1 MDLTDWRT
9 EIDEID
15 EQILSLLHDRSKL
28 AIKVG
33 KLKEENG
40 KISIYAPHREKQ
52 IIDRLKS
59 INCDQFPETQL
70 EKIFAEIISA
80 CRSLEKKIRVA
91 YLGPLGSHG
100 HTASLEHFGSSVEFI
115 PIVPQTD
122 IFAEVESSRVD
133 YGTVAIENS
142 TYGTVRDVL
151 EMFLHSPLHIC
162 SERLLPIRH
171 HLLALSAPKDISKI
185 YSHPQSFAQCS
196 QWLHQNLPNI
206 QQVEV
211 ASTSVAAEIASKEP
225 KSAAIASSLASEI
238 YKIPIVADSIMDNPN
253 NTTRFLVIGNQS
265 AQNSGNDRTSILF
278 GINDEVGALCQILNI
293 LESNQINMSKIDS
306 FPSQHKPWEYVFFA
320 DLDVHVEDSN
330 VQIAL
335 KEITD
340 QCLFLKVLGAYPR
353 GT

>member
-1 MDLTDWRT
+1 LDLTDWRT

-15 EQILSLLHDRSKL
+15 EQILSLLHERSKL

-33 KLKEENG
+33 KLKEKTG
-40 KISIYAPHREKQ
+40 KTSIYAPHREKQ

-59 INCDQFPETQL
+59 INCDQFPERQL
-70 EKIFAEIISA
+70 EKIFTEIISA

-171 HLLALSAPKDISKI
+171 HLLALSAPEDISKI
-185 YSHPQSFAQCS
+185 YSHPQSFAQCR
-196 QWLHQNLPNI
+196 QWLYQNLPNI

-225 KSAAIASSLASEI
+225 KSAAIASSLASQI

-253 NTTRFLVIGNQS
+253 NITRFLVIGNQS
-265 AQNSGNDRTSILF
+265 AQKSGNDRTSILF
-278 GINDEVGALCQILNI
+278 GINDEVGALCQILST

-335 KEITD
+335 KEITN

>member
-1 MDLTDWRT
+1 MDLIDWRT

-15 EQILSLLHDRSKL
+15 EQILSLLHERSKL

-33 KLKEENG
+33 KLKEETG
-40 KISIYAPHREKQ
+40 KTSIYAPHREKQ

-59 INCDQFPETQL
+59 INCDQFPEKQL

-185 YSHPQSFAQCS
+185 YSHPQSFAQCR

-265 AQNSGNDRTSILF
+265 AQKSGNDRTSILF
-278 GINDEVGALCQILNI
+278 GINDEVGALCQILSI

>member
-1 MDLTDWRT
+1 LDLTDWRT

-15 EQILSLLHDRSKL
+15 EQILSLLHERSKL

-33 KLKEENG
+33 KLKEETG
-40 KISIYAPHREKQ
+40 KTSIYAPHREKQ

-59 INCDQFPETQL
+59 INCDQFPEKQL

-185 YSHPQSFAQCS
+185 YSHPQSFAQCR

-265 AQNSGNDRTSILF
+265 AQKSGNDRTSILF
-278 GINDEVGALCQILNI
+278 GINDEVGALCQILSI

-335 KEITD
+335 KEITA
-340 QCLFLKVLGAYPR
+340 QCLFLKVLGTYPR

>member
-15 EQILSLLHDRSKL
+15 EQILSLLHERSKL

-33 KLKEENG
+33 KLKEKTG
-40 KISIYAPHREKQ
+40 KTSIYAPHREKQ

-59 INCDQFPETQL
+59 INCDQFPERQL
-70 EKIFAEIISA
+70 EKIFTEIISA

-171 HLLALSAPKDISKI
+171 HLLALSAPEDISKI
-185 YSHPQSFAQCS
+185 YSHPQSFAQCR
-196 QWLHQNLPNI
+196 QWLYQNLPNI

-225 KSAAIASSLASEI
+225 KSAAIASSLASQI

-253 NTTRFLVIGNQS
+253 NITRFLVIGNQS
-265 AQNSGNDRTSILF
+265 AQKSGNDRTSILF
-278 GINDEVGALCQILNI
+278 GINDEVGALCQILST

>member
-1 MDLTDWRT
+1 M
-9 EIDEID
+9 
-15 EQILSLLHDRSKL
+15 
-28 AIKVG
+28 
-33 KLKEENG
+33 
-40 KISIYAPHREKQ
+40 
-52 IIDRLKS
+52 
-59 INCDQFPETQL
+59 
-70 EKIFAEIISA
+70 
-80 CRSLEKKIRVA
+80 
-91 YLGPLGSHG
+91 
-100 HTASLEHFGSSVEFI
+100 
-115 PIVPQTD
+115 PQTD

-185 YSHPQSFAQCS
+185 YSHPQSFAQCR

-265 AQNSGNDRTSILF
+265 AQKSGNDRTSILF
-278 GINDEVGALCQILNI
+278 GINDEVGALCQILSI

-335 KEITD
+335 KEITA

>member
-33 KLKEENG
+33 KLKEETG
-40 KISIYAPHREKQ
+40 KTSIYAPHREKQ

-59 INCDQFPETQL
+59 INCDQFPEKQL
-70 EKIFAEIISA
+70 EKIFTEIISA

-185 YSHPQSFAQCS
+185 YSHPQSFAQCR

-265 AQNSGNDRTSILF
+265 AQKSGNDRTSILF
-278 GINDEVGALCQILNI
+278 GINDEVGALCQILSI

>member
-1 MDLTDWRT
+1 MDLIDWRT

-15 EQILSLLHDRSKL
+15 EQILSLLHERSKL

-33 KLKEENG
+33 KLKEETG
-40 KISIYAPHREKQ
+40 KTSIYAPHREKQ

-59 INCDQFPETQL
+59 INCDQFPEKQL
-70 EKIFAEIISA
+70 EKIFTEIISA

-185 YSHPQSFAQCS
+185 YSHPQSFAQCR

-265 AQNSGNDRTSILF
+265 AQKSGNDRTSILF
-278 GINDEVGALCQILNI
+278 GINDEVGALCQILSI

>member
-15 EQILSLLHDRSKL
+15 EQILSLLHERSKL

-33 KLKEENG
+33 KLKEETG
-40 KISIYAPHREKQ
+40 KTSIYAPHREKQ

-59 INCDQFPETQL
+59 INCDQFPEKQL

-171 HLLALSAPKDISKI
+171 HLLALSVPKDISKI
-185 YSHPQSFAQCS
+185 YSHPQSFAQS
-196 QWLHQNLPNI
+196 RQWLHQNLPNI

-238 YKIPIVADSIMDNPN
+238 YKIPIVADSIMDNPH
-253 NTTRFLVIGNQS
+253 NTTSFLVIGNQS
-265 AQNSGNDRTSILF
+265 AQKSGNDRTSILF
-278 GINDEVGALCQILNI
+278 GINDEVGALCQILSI

>member
-1 MDLTDWRT
+1 LDLIDWRT

-15 EQILSLLHDRSKL
+15 EQILSLLHERSKL

-33 KLKEENG
+33 KLKKETG
-40 KISIYAPHREKQ
+40 KTSIYAPHREKQ

-59 INCDQFPETQL
+59 INCDQFPEKQL
-70 EKIFAEIISA
+70 EKIFTEIISA

-122 IFAEVESSRVD
+122 IFAEVESSRAD

-171 HLLALSAPKDISKI
+171 HLLALSAPEDISKI
-185 YSHPQSFAQCS
+185 YSHPQSFAQCR

-238 YKIPIVADSIMDNPN
+238 YEIPIVADSIMDNPN

-265 AQNSGNDRTSILF
+265 AQKSGNDRTSILF
-278 GINDEVGALCQILNI
+278 GINDEVGALCQILST

>member
-1 MDLTDWRT
+1 M
-9 EIDEID
+9 
-15 EQILSLLHDRSKL
+15 
-28 AIKVG
+28 
-33 KLKEENG
+33 
-40 KISIYAPHREKQ
+40 
-52 IIDRLKS
+52 
-59 INCDQFPETQL
+59 
-70 EKIFAEIISA
+70 
-80 CRSLEKKIRVA
+80 
-91 YLGPLGSHG
+91 
-100 HTASLEHFGSSVEFI
+100 
-115 PIVPQTD
+115 PQTD

-171 HLLALSAPKDISKI
+171 HLLALSAPEDISKI
-185 YSHPQSFAQCS
+185 YSHPQSFAQCR

-211 ASTSVAAEIASKEP
+211 ASTSIAAEIASKEP

-253 NTTRFLVIGNQS
+253 NITRFLVIGNQS
-265 AQNSGNDRTSILF
+265 AQKSGNDRTSILF
-278 GINDEVGALCQILNI
+278 GINDEVGALCQILST

>member
-15 EQILSLLHDRSKL
+15 EQILSLLHERSKL

-33 KLKEENG
+33 KLKEETG

-59 INCDQFPETQL
+59 INCDQFPEKQL

-133 YGTVAIENS
+133 YGIVAIENS

-171 HLLALSAPKDISKI
+171 HLLALSVPKDISKI
-185 YSHPQSFAQCS
+185 YSHPQSFAQCR

-238 YKIPIVADSIMDNPN
+238 YKIPIVANSIMDNPN
-253 NTTRFLVIGNQS
+253 NITRFLVIGNQS
-265 AQNSGNDRTSILF
+265 AQKSGNDRTSILF
-278 GINDEVGALCQILNI
+278 GINDEVGALCQILSI

-335 KEITD
+335 KEITA

>member
-15 EQILSLLHDRSKL
+15 EQILSLLHERSKL

-33 KLKEENG
+33 KLKEKTG
-40 KISIYAPHREKQ
+40 KTSIYAPHREKQ

-59 INCDQFPETQL
+59 INCDQFPEKQL
-70 EKIFAEIISA
+70 EKIFTEIISA

-171 HLLALSAPKDISKI
+171 HLLALSAPEDISKI
-185 YSHPQSFAQCS
+185 YSHPQSFAQCR
-196 QWLHQNLPNI
+196 QWLYQNLPNI

-211 ASTSVAAEIASKEP
+211 ASTSVAAEIASKEH
-225 KSAAIASSLASEI
+225 KSAAIASSLASQI

-253 NTTRFLVIGNQS
+253 NITRFLVIGNQS
-265 AQNSGNDRTSILF
+265 AQKSGNDRTSILF
-278 GINDEVGALCQILNI
+278 GINDEVGALCQILST

>member
-15 EQILSLLHDRSKL
+15 EQILSLLHERSKL

-33 KLKEENG
+33 KLKEETG
-40 KISIYAPHREKQ
+40 KTSIYAPHREKQ

-59 INCDQFPETQL
+59 INCDQFPEKQL
-70 EKIFAEIISA
+70 EKIFTEIISA

-185 YSHPQSFAQCS
+185 YSHPQSFAQCR

-265 AQNSGNDRTSILF
+265 AQKSGNDRTSILF
-278 GINDEVGALCQILNI
+278 GINDEVGALCQILSI

>member
-1 MDLTDWRT
+1 MDLIDWRT

-15 EQILSLLHDRSKL
+15 EQILSLLHERSKL

-33 KLKEENG
+33 KLKKETG
-40 KISIYAPHREKQ
+40 KTSIYAPHREKQ

-59 INCDQFPETQL
+59 INCDQFPEKQL
-70 EKIFAEIISA
+70 EKIFTEIISA

-122 IFAEVESSRVD
+122 IFAEVESSRAD

-171 HLLALSAPKDISKI
+171 HLLALSAPEDISKI
-185 YSHPQSFAQCS
+185 YSHPQSFAQCR

-238 YKIPIVADSIMDNPN
+238 YEIPIVADSIMDNPN

-265 AQNSGNDRTSILF
+265 AQKSGNDRTSILF
-278 GINDEVGALCQILNI
+278 GINDEVGALCQILST